1 MLREKTLV
9 YCSMLEIIF
18 QKILFEL
25 FMKQTRDKKDTK
37 SVLKIILVL
46 VDKVK
51 KFVIRYQLQSL
62 H

>member
-1 MLREKTLV
+1 
-9 YCSMLEIIF
+9 MLEIIF

-25 FMKQTRDKKDTK
+25 FMKQTPDKKDTK

-51 KFVIRYQLQSL
+51 KFVIGYQLQSL